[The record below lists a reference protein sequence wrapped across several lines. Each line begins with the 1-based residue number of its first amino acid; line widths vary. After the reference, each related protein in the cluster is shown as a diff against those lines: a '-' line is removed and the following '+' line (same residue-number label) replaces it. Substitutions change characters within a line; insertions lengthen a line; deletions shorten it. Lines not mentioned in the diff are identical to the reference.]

1 MKRSMRLSEFLA
13 EIGRA
18 GGIAAH
24 AASQYSEERLLGHC
38 TFQKD
43 QKSYKPDTIGII
55 IDGKVIPV
63 PRYVLSRAGG
73 LDLGQLKV
81 EFEATVDLDSAARGH
96 DPKAE
101 TNSPDTKIG
110 VRFKRGLFRNDTHV
124 KVEATFTMGPPPE
137 AAEVVADRL
146 NEILREAIEQS
157 KMKGEN
163 DG

>member
-24 AASQYSEERLLGHC
+24 AASQYSEERLLDHG
-38 TFQKD
+38 TFCKD

-55 IDGKVIPV
+55 IDGKVIPA

-73 LDLGQLKV
+73 LALGQLKV
-81 EFEATVDLDSAARGH
+81 EFEATVALDSVAQGYGS
-96 DPKAE
+96 KAE
-101 TNSPDTKIG
+101 TNSPDMKID

-124 KVEATFTMGPPPE
+124 KV
-137 AAEVVADRL
+137 VADRL
-146 NEILREAIEQS
+146 NEILREAIEQA